1 MIKEPK
7 NTDFYTTGKQPSKEE
22 FAKISAWI
30 QKKKDDS
37 VKQKNQVLKQKV
49 TALNF

>member
-7 NTDFYTTGKQPSKEE
+7 NIDFYTTGKQPSKEE

-30 QKKKDDS
+30 QEKKEDEAKKKR
-37 VKQKNQVLKQKV
+37 
-49 TALNF
+49 ALRQIAKM

>member
-7 NTDFYTTGKQPSKEE
+7 NIDFYTTGKQPSKEE

-30 QKKKDDS
+30 QKKKGKDL
-37 VKQKNQVLKQKV
+37 KQNKQVLKQKATV
-49 TALNF
+49 